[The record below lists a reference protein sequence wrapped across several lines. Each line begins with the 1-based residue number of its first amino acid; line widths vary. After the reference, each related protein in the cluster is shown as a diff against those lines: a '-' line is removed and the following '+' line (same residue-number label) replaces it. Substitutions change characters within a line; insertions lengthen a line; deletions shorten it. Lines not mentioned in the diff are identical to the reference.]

1 MKDSALEMVNIFK
14 SFSTTEVLHNVDF
27 TLNVGEIHGLVGQN
41 GAGKSTLMKILNGVE
56 RKDSG
61 IIKISGKEVEYD
73 NPIKARRK
81 GISMIFQ
88 EFSLI
93 PSMTVS
99 QNIFLT
105 KEPHNIIGLSN
116 DTEIER
122 NTIKILKELDV
133 ENIDPREYIEN
144 LSTGSQ
150 QKIEIAKALSSEPK
164 ILIMDEPTASLSHH
178 EVESLLEVMSGLKK
192 RGISIIFVS
201 HYLRDIFKICDRV
214 TVLRDGKKVFVEKV
228 IDTSLKEV
236 ITKMIGKNL
245 TSIVSRRKNQ
255 IDRSTPPLLEVN
267 NLEVGKVI
275 KGISF
280 NVWHGEIL
288 GIAGLLGSGR
298 SEIINSIFGVYKKS
312 KGEII
317 IDRKRTS
324 INSTK
329 DAIREGLAI
338 VPEDR
343 RKQGLIIDYSIKE
356 NLLFSMIKRI
366 LRFIFINDKKA
377 IGITNDYIKK
387 LNIQAVGF
395 WQVVKFLSGGN
406 QQKVVVAK
414 SLMSNSKILLL
425 DDPTFGIDI
434 QAKNEI
440 MNIISDFVESGNGVI
455 FISSEFSEMVSFCDR
470 ILVLKKGEIES
481 IIDCR
486 KEVNISEEMV
496 LEKIQ

>member
-1 MKDSALEMVNIFK
+1 MKDPALEMVNISK
-14 SFSTTEVLHNVDF
+14 SFSTVEVLHNVNF
-27 TLNVGEIHGLVGQN
+27 TLNVGEIHGLVGRN
-41 GAGKSTLMKILNGVE
+41 GAGKSTLMKILNGIE

-61 IIKISGKEVEYD
+61 IIKISGKEVEYN
-73 NPIKARRK
+73 NPIKARGK

-88 EFSLI
+88 EYSLI
-93 PSMTVS
+93 PSLTVS
-99 QNIFLT
+99 QNVFLT
-105 KEPHNIIGLSN
+105 KESHNIIGIFN
-116 DTEIER
+116 DAEIER
-122 NTIKILKELDV
+122 NTIKILKELAI
-133 ENIDPREYIEN
+133 ENIDPKEYVEN

-150 QKIEIAKALSSEPK
+150 QVIEIAKALSNKSK
-164 ILIMDEPTASLSHH
+164 ILIMDEPTASLSYR
-178 EVESLLEVMSGLKK
+178 EIESLFKVMNRLKK

-201 HYLRDIFKICDRV
+201 HYLREIFKICDRV
-214 TVLRDGKKVFVEKV
+214 TVLRDGNKVFVEKV
-228 IDTSLKEV
+228 LNTNLKEV
-236 ITKMIGKNL
+236 IGKMVGKNL
-245 TSIVSRRKNQ
+245 TFKVSRRKNQ

-267 NLEVGKVI
+267 NLEVGKVL

-280 NVWHGEIL
+280 KVWHGEIF

-329 DAIREGLAI
+329 DAIREGLSI
-338 VPEDR
+338 IPEDR
-343 RKQGLIIDYSIKE
+343 RKQGLIMDYSIKE
-356 NLLFSMIKRI
+356 NLLFSMIKKI
-366 LRFIFINDKKA
+366 LSFIFINDKTA
-377 IGITNDYIKK
+377 TRITNDYIKK
-387 LNIQAVGF
+387 LNIQAAGF

-414 SLMSNSKILLL
+414 SLMSDSKILLL

-455 FISSEFSEMVSFCDR
+455 FISSEFNEMVSFCDR
-470 ILVLKKGEIES
+470 ILVLKKGEINS

-486 KEVNISEEMV
+486 KEVNISEEM
-496 LEKIQ
+496 LLKKIQ

>member
-1 MKDSALEMVNIFK
+1 MKDPALEMVNISK
-14 SFSTTEVLHNVDF
+14 SFSTVEVLHNVNFILD
-27 TLNVGEIHGLVGQN
+27 TGEIHGLVGQN

-61 IIKISGKEVEYD
+61 KIKIFGKEEEYD
-73 NPIKARRK
+73 NPIKARDK

-93 PSMTVS
+93 PSLTVS
-99 QNIFLT
+99 QNVFLT
-105 KEPHNIIGLSN
+105 KESRNIVGLLKESEN
-116 DTEIER
+116 EK
-122 NTIKILKELDV
+122 NTAKILKELDI
-133 ENIDPREYIEN
+133 ENIDPKEYVEN

-150 QKIEIAKALSSEPK
+150 QIVEIVKALSHKPK

-178 EVESLLEVMSGLKK
+178 EIEALYKVMNELKD

-201 HYLRDIFKICDRV
+201 HYLREIFKICDRV
-214 TVLRDGKKVFVEKV
+214 TVLRDGIKVFEEKV
-228 IDTSLKEV
+228 ISTNLKEV
-236 ITKMIGKNL
+236 ISKMTGKNQDFKL
-245 TSIVSRRKNQ
+245 SRRNSH
-255 IDRSTPPLLEVN
+255 IDRSKSPILEVN

-280 NVWHGEIL
+280 KVWHGEIF

-317 IDRKRTS
+317 IDRKKTR

-329 DAIREGLAI
+329 DALNQGLAI

-343 RKQGLIIDYSIKE
+343 RKQGLIIDFSIKE
-356 NLLFSMIKRI
+356 NLLFSMIKKI
-366 LRFIFINDKKA
+366 LSFIFINDKTA
-377 IGITNDYIKK
+377 TTITNDYIKK
-387 LNIQAVGF
+387 LNIKAAGF
-395 WQVVKFLSGGN
+395 WQVVRFLSGGN

-414 SLMSNSKILLL
+414 SLINDSKILLL
-425 DDPTFGIDI
+425 DDPTFGIDV

-440 MNIISDFVESGNGVI
+440 MNIISDFVESGNAVI
-455 FISSEFSEMVSFCDR
+455 FISSEFDEMVSFCDR
-470 ILVLKKGEIES
+470 IMILKKGEIES
-481 IIDCR
+481 IVDCH
-486 KEVNISEEMV
+486 KEANISEEML